1 MNNIAD
7 ESNDHD
13 PLNNVTSTPLK
24 DKSDENTHGGY
35 SPAHTHLKTYTAGE
49 DNSRLAAAAKELG
62 LSMQQARQPRKQ
74 VRQRLQRHNS
84 NSMLHNTAVAVQHL
98 FTDTSLEDA
107 RMRAI
112 YSAHAERHFLYE
124 GDGGD
129 DDSEAGRLFRTSL
142 PEYQM
147 ATVLEDGGGDGEGG
161 PAVDEHGVEIG
172 GDLVSACTGTY
183 RITIVYRYRILLGGW
198 MNG

>member
-1 MNNIAD
+1 MDHHIPENN
-7 ESNDHD
+7 EHD
-13 PLNNVTSTPLK
+13 PLNSTVTSTPVK
-24 DKSDENTHGGY
+24 DKSDDNTYGY

-74 VRQRLQRHNS
+74 VRQRLQRTGN
-84 NSMLHNTAVAVQHL
+84 NSMLHHTAQVVQHL

-124 GDGGD
+124 GGGD
-129 DDSEAGRLFRTSL
+129 GDGDEDSLRLFRTTL
-142 PEYQM
+142 PDYQM
-147 ATVLEDGGGDGEGG
+147 ATVLEDGGGGDGEGG
-161 PAVDEHGVEIG
+161 SAVDEHGVEVG
-172 GDLVSACTGTY
+172 GDLVSACTGT
-183 RITIVYRYRILLGGW
+183 
-198 MNG
+198 

>member
-1 MNNIAD
+1 MDNIP
-7 ESNDHD
+7 ENEYD
-13 PLNNVTSTPLK
+13 PLNSVTSTAVK
-24 DKSDENTHGGY
+24 DKSDKKSKNDSTHGY

-74 VRQRLQRHNS
+74 VRQRLNRTGS
-84 NSMLHNTAVAVQHL
+84 NSMLHHTAQVVQHL

-124 GDGGD
+124 GGD
-129 DDSEAGRLFRTSL
+129 DDVQGLFRTSL

-147 ATVLEDGGGDGEGG
+147 ATLIEEGGDGEGGGGG
-161 PAVDEHGVEIG
+161 PAVDEHGVEVG

-183 RITIVYRYRILLGGW
+183 RYHTCISYGLLFGGRE
-198 MNG
+198 G